1 MADTWYVE
9 YSFKQHVTFHEGFKT
24 ICVVPCR
31 PLRQLSC
38 QPARCLFWTASR
50 RQMSRASRPAHSQ
63 CSAIGQNC
71 RCRLVSSFVYSIF
84 HLPHH
89 MVDPYIISY
98 VGYHPTTL
106 DPSRAK
112 SERHRSWRLEARPR
126 PPVLDARPP
135 LRRDWWGK
143 ARGCPSPACLQRSWW
158 FPAPGFVLWLDPPF

>member
-71 RCRLVSSFVYSIF
+71 RCRLVFEFSYILYSIF
-84 HLPHH
+84 HLPRH
-89 MVDPYIISY
+89 MVDPYIILLRVDEY
-98 VGYHPTTL
+98 ILFEGHFFPRGHMCFAPWDRGGHVGFGAAPRRRAEAIWGGEMEGISTNSDLKGVKCKGPT
-106 DPSRAK
+106 
-112 SERHRSWRLEARPR
+112 
-126 PPVLDARPP
+126 
-135 LRRDWWGK
+135 
-143 ARGCPSPACLQRSWW
+143 
-158 FPAPGFVLWLDPPF
+158 

>member
-71 RCRLVSSFVYSIF
+71 RCRLAFEFSYILYSIF
-84 HLPHH
+84 HLPRH
-89 MVDPYIISY
+89 MVDPYIILSTY
-98 VGYHPTTL
+98 TL
-106 DPSRAK
+106 SPDIARYYSCISR
-112 SERHRSWRLEARPR
+112 
-126 PPVLDARPP
+126 
-135 LRRDWWGK
+135 
-143 ARGCPSPACLQRSWW
+143 PSPSTICHMYCCISAHTCAYQHC
-158 FPAPGFVLWLDPPF
+158 VD